1 MTSHMF
7 NDLPKGRIYRFTS
20 REMRASTYEFRLEAV
35 WSMMLENCLFQQA
48 LFVKCLWIAVN
59 ECDMFIQW
67 WAILSTRWR
76 DKLCV
81 PLQMHCCKQLKLG
94 ITDKT
99 ATRYQE
105 FSGSPRQNL
114 AAYSTLPERT
124 FKKAKQGKKKTQS
137 TLLLSFYRSQ
147 VRSKTPKL
155 RSLEVRAVV
164 LLFHMFSSAFV
175 TFIIMQI
182 IHKCFLSW

>member
-124 FKKAKQGKKKTQS
+124 FKKAKQGKKKK
-137 TLLLSFYRSQ
+137 LSLHCSCHF
-147 VRSKTPKL
+147 T
-155 RSLEVRAVV
+155 EVRLGARHPSWEVLRFV
-164 LLFHMFSSAFV
+164 LLYY
-175 TFIIMQI
+175 
-182 IHKCFLSW
+182 CFTCFPLPL